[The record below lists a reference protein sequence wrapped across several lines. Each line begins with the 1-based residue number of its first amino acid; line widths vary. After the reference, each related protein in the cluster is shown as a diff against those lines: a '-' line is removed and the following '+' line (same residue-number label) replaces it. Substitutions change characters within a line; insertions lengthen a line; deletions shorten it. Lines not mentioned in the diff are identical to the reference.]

1 MFLGTG
7 KTMDMNWFLPL
18 QADAAPQG
26 VSSLPAVLAPEQD
39 LVSAVDDSDSAI
51 PVSTDEVKMK
61 LQSVMS
67 NLHDK
72 LAARI
77 EHDPAGY
84 EKAIAALEKSVQK
97 LPSTVDS
104 ALQKS
109 LYSFGKSVTEV
120 RKLIL

>member
-1 MFLGTG
+1 M
-7 KTMDMNWFLPL
+7 
-18 QADAAPQG
+18 
-26 VSSLPAVLAPEQD
+26 
-39 LVSAVDDSDSAI
+39 I
-51 PVSTDEVKMK
+51 
-61 LQSVMS
+61 
-67 NLHDK
+67 H
-72 LAARI
+72 
-77 EHDPAGY
+77 GY